1 MPELD
6 NGGMDDRPADEH
18 PTLPDPPE
26 PSSMS
31 GWPPPPPPAP
41 SPTQPQPPASPA
53 STAARWPGRIV
64 AGILAALL
72 LLGAGAGLGWGLTR
86 DQGSPRAIGGASNG
100 QAATSLNVQA
110 IADRV
115 EPAVVDIN
123 TEIQGPLGQIGRGAG
138 TGMVLTSSGEILTNN
153 HVIQGATNIEVSID
167 GRPGTYEATVVG
179 ADIEDDVAL
188 LQVQGVSGL
197 PTVTIADSS
206 DLVIGQQVVA
216 IGNALGQGGSPSV
229 TEGTVSAV
237 ERSITVGGGLE
248 GSEHLTGLIQM
259 DAPIQPG
266 DSGGPLVDSSA
277 RVVGMITAAAR
288 GNFGQSASSI
298 GFAIP
303 SNDALGI
310 VREIRA
316 GNETSTIII
325 GPTGFLGVGV
335 SDLDPETAARLGLNV
350 TSGALVQTVRP
361 GAPAESAGITPQSV
375 IIAIDGQ
382 HVSSRDALGTAI
394 RQHDPGAQIRVTWVD
409 QSGTH
414 GATVRLITNPAAV

>member
-18 PTLPDPPE
+18 PTLPDPHE

-31 GWPPPPPPAP
+31 GWPPPPPPPTP
-41 SPTQPQPPASPA
+41 SPSQPQPPASPPP
-53 STAARWPGRIV
+53 AARRPGRIV

-86 DQGSPRAIGGASNG
+86 DQGSPRTIGGASNG

-115 EPAVVDIN
+115 EPAVVDIY
-123 TEIQGPLGQIGRGAG
+123 TEIQGSFGQTGRGAG
-138 TGMVLTSSGEILTNN
+138 TGMLVTSSGEVLTNN
-153 HVIQGATNIEVSID
+153 HVIQGATNIEVSIT
-167 GRPGTYEATVVG
+167 GLPGTHEATVVG
-179 ADIEDDVAL
+179 ADFEDDVAL

-197 PTVTIADSS
+197 PTVTLADSS
-206 DLVIGQQVVA
+206 DVVLGQEVVA

-229 TEGTVSAV
+229 TEGSVSALD
-237 ERSITVGGGLE
+237 RSITVGDGRG

-277 RVVGMITAAAR
+277 RVVGMITAAAQS
-288 GNFGQSASSI
+288 NLGQSASSV

-310 VREIRA
+310 VGQIRS
-316 GNETSTIII
+316 GNETGSIVI
-325 GPTGFLGVGV
+325 GPPGFLGVGAD
-335 SDLDPETAARLGLNV
+335 DLDPETAARLNV
-350 TSGALVQTVRP
+350 TAGALVLSVRQ
-361 GAPAESAGITPQSV
+361 GAPAESAGITQQSV
-375 IIAIDGQ
+375 ITAIDGQ
-382 HVSSRDALGTAI
+382 RVSSADALRTAI
-394 RQHDPGAQIRVTWVD
+394 YRHDPGEQIRVTWVD
-409 QSGTH
+409 EGGTH
-414 GATVRLITNPAAV
+414 SATVRLITSPIAV